1 MLIGV
6 SSIADKGAERV
17 SNLSTPV
24 MPKSDT
30 LPFVG
35 RVLRSTFL
43 YSPGL
48 IGLVLAAWSTNAAT
62 NSVTV
67 LFPSRPETNGF
78 NMGTATRPDGA
89 SITVDTYSLR
99 LNGQPWMPVMGEFH
113 FSRYPQDEWREE
125 LLKIKAGGVDVVATY
140 VFWIHHEE
148 LEGTWDWSGDRDLR
162 RFVQLC
168 GEVGLKA
175 IVRCGPWC
183 HGEVRNGGHPDWL
196 LKQGWKL
203 RSNDTN
209 YLAKAEIL
217 YGQIARQLAGL
228 LWKDGGPVIGIQ
240 LENEFRGPA
249 AHLMTLKRIAREAGL
264 DVPLYTRTGWP
275 QLTSPM
281 PFGEITPL
289 YGVYAEGFWDR
300 ELKPMPG
307 RYWAGFHF
315 STLRTDANI
324 ANEVLGRGNTKDADD
339 VAKYPYLTCEI
350 GGGMMSSY
358 HRRILLSPADI
369 EATTLVKLG
378 SGSTSPGYYMYHGGV
393 NPEGKLTTLNE
404 SQLTSYPNDLPV
416 KNYDFQTALGQYGQI
431 RPQYHALRR
440 LHLFLHEW
448 GPQLA
453 GMSVNLPDLRPA
465 GQDDDSTLRWS
476 VRSDGQRGFLFVNNH
491 ERLRTL
497 GFKHD
502 LQFQLKLA
510 GRELVF
516 PRAPGKIPPQAR
528 FLWPFNLDLG
538 HGVQLAWAT
547 AQPVT
552 AIDDGNTRTVF
563 FAETPGVAAEFAFVE
578 NAATLAPLKP
588 LRNLK
593 PSHVPI
599 VEIKIKSGETL
610 RIVLLDEAD
619 SLALWKGEWQGR
631 SRVFLTEAALVTDGD
646 ALRLTSP
653 DETTFGFSVLPAPKR
668 VTAAGKKLAAKADG
682 VFTRFTVTV
691 PGADMPS
698 PQFRRLRPA
707 GPAREIP
714 LGRGTR
720 PVAVQPVD
728 ADFTNAAVW
737 RIQLPAGLDLN
748 CDPILHLGYVGD
760 VARVSLN
767 GKLINDDFYNGRPLE
782 IGLRRHAP
790 EIMSGELELA
800 VLPLRKDAPIYLP
813 ELAKSGFG
821 TNDTA
826 VALKSI
832 AIIRNHQIELTAE

>member
-1 MLIGV
+1 MNTKRYPTFAGARLAQPNVTRLVALGWLMSIFSSLNV
-6 SSIADKGAERV
+6 SVMAEPLTISV
-17 SNLSTPV
+17 VAP
-24 MPKSDT
+24 P
-30 LPFVG
+30 
-35 RVLRSTFL
+35 
-43 YSPGL
+43 SP
-48 IGLVLAAWSTNAAT
+48 SAT
-62 NSVTV
+62 
-67 LFPSRPETNGF
+67 GF

-89 SITVDTYSLR
+89 SIAVDTYSLR
-99 LNGQPWMPVMGEFH
+99 LNGQPWTPVMGEFH
-113 FSRYPQDEWREE
+113 FSRYPQVEWREE
-125 LLKIKAGGVDVVATY
+125 LLKIKAGGVDIVATY

-148 LEGTWDWSGDRDLR
+148 IEGQWDWSGDRDLR

-196 LKQGWKL
+196 LKKGWKL
-203 RSNDTN
+203 RSDDTN
-209 YLAKAEIL
+209 YLAKAESL
-217 YGQIARQLAGL
+217 YGQIAQQLRGL
-228 LWKDGGPVIGIQ
+228 LWKDGGPVVGIQ

-249 AHLMTLKRIAREAGL
+249 AHLLTLKRIARDAGL

-369 EATTLVKLG
+369 EATTLAKLG

-404 SQLTSYPNDLPV
+404 SQATGYPNDLPV

-440 LHLFLHEW
+440 LHLFLQEW
-448 GPQLA
+448 GPELA
-453 GMSVNLPDLRPA
+453 TMGVSLPDRRPL
-465 GQDDDSTLRWS
+465 GQDDDSTLRWA
-476 VRSDGQRGFLFVNNH
+476 VRSEGQSGFLFVNNH

-502 LQFQLKLA
+502 IQFQLKLP

-516 PRAPGKIPPQAR
+516 PRAPVKIPPHAR
-528 FLWPFNLDLG
+528 FLWPFNMHLG
-538 HGVQLAWAT
+538 HGIQLAWAT

-552 AIDDGNTRTVF
+552 AIDDGDMRTVF
-563 FAETPGVAAEFAFVE
+563 FAETPGVRAEFAFVE
-578 NAATLAPLKP
+578 NAPTLAPLKP

-593 PSHVPI
+593 PSQAPA
-599 VEIKIKSGETL
+599 VEIKTKSGATL

-631 SRVFLTEAALVTDGD
+631 SRVFLTKAGLVTDGD
-646 ALRLTSP
+646 ELRLTSQA
-653 DETTFGFSVLPAPKR
+653 ETKFDVSVLPTPKL
-668 VTAAGKKLAAKADG
+668 VTAAGKKLAAKTDG
-682 VFTRFTVTV
+682 VFTRFALKV
-691 PGADMPS
+691 PEANQPALT
-698 PQFRRLRPA
+698 FKRLQTA

-714 LGRGTR
+714 LGRGTK
-720 PVAVQPVD
+720 PVAVQPTD

-737 RIQLPAGLDLN
+737 GIELPAGLDLSDN
-748 CDPILHLGYVGD
+748 PILHLGYVGD
-760 VARVSLN
+760 VARVTLN
-767 GKLINDDFYNGRPLE
+767 GKLINDDFYNGLPLE
-782 IGLRRHAP
+782 IGLHRHAP
-790 EIMSGELELA
+790 EILQGGLQLA
-800 VLPLRKDAPIYLP
+800 VLPLRKDAPVYMANQVRP
-813 ELAKSGFG
+813 GFAP
-821 TNDTA
+821 NNEA
-826 VALKSI
+826 VAALRSI
-832 AIIRNHQIELTAE
+832 ALIPRYQVELKAE